1 MKHCIISPRQVS
13 NGILFLKRKQSKEIK
28 IKYHYT
34 DPWAFPEEK

>member
-1 MKHCIISPRQVS
+1 MVFF
-13 NGILFLKRKQSKEIK
+13 FLKKQQGKEVK

>member
-1 MKHCIISPRQVS
+1 MYETLYHFTKA
-13 NGILFLKRKQSKEIK
+13 NGILFLKKQQGKEVK